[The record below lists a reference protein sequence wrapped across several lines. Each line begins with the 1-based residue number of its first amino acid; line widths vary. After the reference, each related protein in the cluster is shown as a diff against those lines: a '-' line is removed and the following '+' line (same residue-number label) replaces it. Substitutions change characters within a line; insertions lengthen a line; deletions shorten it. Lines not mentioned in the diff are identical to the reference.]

1 MHRPTG
7 TLFIRN
13 LPRLSVVL
21 PKEPTFIILTVA
33 NSMGALVL
41 ESSTIPLTV
50 WVGFSVFSNR
60 SMYMSLLTGK
70 NAPNFA
76 KATLT

>member
-7 TLFIRN
+7 TWSIRN

-21 PKEPTFIILTVA
+21 PKEPLFIILTVA

-50 WVGFSVFSNR
+50 WVGLSVFSLVDFCC
-60 SMYMSLLTGK
+60 SLSDGVIMIW
-70 NAPNFA
+70 
-76 KATLT
+76 

>member
-7 TLFIRN
+7 TLSIRN

-50 WVGFSVFSNR
+50 WVGFSVFSLVDFC
-60 SMYMSLLTGK
+60 SSLPDGVIMIW
-70 NAPNFA
+70 
-76 KATLT
+76 